1 MKTIDYVPARGKLT
15 DWGDNRANR
24 SDRFLACVAY
34 LDAFSSSSSTISGTL
49 RTANLNTL

>member
-34 LDAFSSSSSTISGTL
+34 LDGVHPGVETMPGRGTIIF
-49 RTANLNTL
+49 A